1 MEGAY
6 LPGNIRQRMQELMK
20 EHKITQAQLAT
31 RIGSTESAIS
41 RFVSGKTDKIST
53 EHLLRIAKVFEVS
66 TDFLLGEVNTPD
78 RTNFDIEELGLSV
91 QAARNL
97 YTGKANAEIVN
108 RLLESPRFAEVT
120 YMIEQYFDDTLAAG
134 FAGQNQML
142 TTLSAMLRRN
152 NKTDAAVQAARTVN
166 RQKVP
171 VYQADL
177 TMIQNTFMAALREVK
192 KEIGNDFTAAQSL
205 TKGITQQMFT
215 ELTKGADV
223 HTPTITPEMIS
234 AAVTQS
240 AAGMDGVQKEA
251 LDKFGQALTEF
262 LQSTLD
268 DDTEHIYG
276 GAAGSEERDRQR
288 FHSSAVLD
296 QGHHSADVY
305 RTHQRGGCSYS
316 DHHARNDFRRRH
328 PERSGDGRCAKG
340 SIRQVRSGADGISPI
355 HLRPRAGEAKCRP
368 GAMSSCADWHRK
380 GIRLPVTFCWKR
392 IWDSSEKLRWSN
404 TETWGWMKMILEL
417 IWMI

>member
-152 NKTDAAVQAARTVN
+152 NKTDAAVQAVLLPPQPKPPQ
-166 RQKVP
+166 QKSK
-171 VYQADL
+171 
-177 TMIQNTFMAALREVK
+177 MIAQIQLLLPLPQSFPPK
-192 KEIGNDFTAAQSL
+192 KEPPLPFPQQQHSNRIIHKIEEHPHPLSVLLHEQFVAAKSL
-205 TKGITQQMFT
+205 
-215 ELTKGADV
+215 
-223 HTPTITPEMIS
+223 IS
-234 AAVTQS
+234 
-240 AAGMDGVQKEA
+240 D
-251 LDKFGQALTEF
+251 
-262 LQSTLD
+262 LQ
-268 DDTEHIYG
+268 
-276 GAAGSEERDRQR
+276 
-288 FHSSAVLD
+288 
-296 QGHHSADVY
+296 
-305 RTHQRGGCSYS
+305 
-316 DHHARNDFRRRH
+316 
-328 PERSGDGRCAKG
+328 
-340 SIRQVRSGADGISPI
+340 
-355 HLRPRAGEAKCRP
+355 
-368 GAMSSCADWHRK
+368 
-380 GIRLPVTFCWKR
+380 
-392 IWDSSEKLRWSN
+392 
-404 TETWGWMKMILEL
+404 
-417 IWMI
+417 

>member
-152 NKTDAAVQAARTVN
+152 VKTDAAVQAARTVN

-177 TMIQNTFMAALREVK
+177 TMIQNTFLAALREVK

-205 TKGITQQMFT
+205 TKGITRQMFS
-215 ELTKGADV
+215 ELTKGQDV
-223 HTPTITPEMIS
+223 QTPTITPEMIS

-240 AAGMDGVQKEA
+240 AARNTRSSVQKGSV
-251 LDKFGQALTEF
+251 GQ
-262 LQSTLD
+262 
-268 DDTEHIYG
+268 
-276 GAAGSEERDRQR
+276 
-288 FHSSAVLD
+288 VW
-296 QGHHSADVY
+296 
-305 RTHQRGGCSYS
+305 
-316 DHHARNDFRRRH
+316 
-328 PERSGDGRCAKG
+328 
-340 SIRQVRSGADGISPI
+340 SGADRISQI
-355 HLRPRAGEAKCRP
+355 HLRPCTGEAKCRP
-368 GAMSSCADWHRK
+368 KAMSGYASWRRQ
-380 GIRLPVTFCWKR
+380 GIQLPVTFCWKK
-392 IWDSSEKLRWSN
+392 IWDSSEK
-404 TETWGWMKMILEL
+404 
-417 IWMI
+417 

>member
-6 LPGNIRQRMQELMK
+6 LPGNIRQRMQELISCTFSGFFGLYMK

-152 NKTDAAVQAARTVN
+152 VKTDAAVQAARTVN

-251 LDKFGQALTEF
+251 LDKFGQALTAEI
-262 LQSTLD
+262 SCPV
-268 DDTEHIYG
+268 
-276 GAAGSEERDRQR
+276 R
-288 FHSSAVLD
+288 
-296 QGHHSADVY
+296 
-305 RTHQRGGCSYS
+305 HQT
-316 DHHARNDFRRRH
+316 
-328 PERSGDGRCAKG
+328 KG
-340 SIRQVRSGADGISPI
+340 SCSAGRYFPPASNHPNQFQYHFHPAPCFGIAP
-355 HLRPRAGEAKCRP
+355 AQFFG
-368 GAMSSCADWHRK
+368 
-380 GIRLPVTFCWKR
+380 
-392 IWDSSEKLRWSN
+392 
-404 TETWGWMKMILEL
+404 
-417 IWMI
+417 

>member
-1 MEGAY
+1 M
-6 LPGNIRQRMQELMK
+6 
-20 EHKITQAQLAT
+20 
-31 RIGSTESAIS
+31 
-41 RFVSGKTDKIST
+41 
-53 EHLLRIAKVFEVS
+53 LRIAKVFEVS

-152 NKTDAAVQAARTVN
+152 VKTDAAVQAARAVN

-177 TMIQNTFMAALREVK
+177 TMIQNTFMAALREVQ

-205 TKGITQQMFT
+205 TKGITQQMFS
-215 ELTKGADV
+215 ELTKGQDV
-223 HTPTITPEMIS
+223 QAPTITPEMIS

-240 AAGMDGVQKEA
+240 AAGWTVCRRKRW
-251 LDKFGQALTEF
+251 T
-262 LQSTLD
+262 
-268 DDTEHIYG
+268 
-276 GAAGSEERDRQR
+276 
-288 FHSSAVLD
+288 SSV
-296 QGHHSADVY
+296 S
-305 RTHQRGGCSYS
+305 
-316 DHHARNDFRRRH
+316 
-328 PERSGDGRCAKG
+328 
-340 SIRQVRSGADGISPI
+340 ADGIPPI
-355 HLRPRAGEAKCRP
+355 HFRPCAGEAKCRP
-368 GAMSSCADWHRK
+368 GVMSGCASWRRQ
-380 GIRLPVTFCWKR
+380 GIRLPVTFCWKT
-392 IWDSSEKLRWSN
+392 I
-404 TETWGWMKMILEL
+404 
-417 IWMI
+417 

>member
-1 MEGAY
+1 M
-6 LPGNIRQRMQELMK
+6 
-20 EHKITQAQLAT
+20 
-31 RIGSTESAIS
+31 
-41 RFVSGKTDKIST
+41 
-53 EHLLRIAKVFEVS
+53 LRIAKVFEVS
-66 TDFLLGEVNTPD
+66 TDFLLGKSTRPTGQILILKNWAC
-78 RTNFDIEELGLSV
+78 RCRR
-91 QAARNL
+91 ARNL

-108 RLLESPRFAEVT
+108 RLWKAPRFAEVT

-251 LDKFGQALTEF
+251 LDKF
-262 LQSTLD
+262 
-268 DDTEHIYG
+268 
-276 GAAGSEERDRQR
+276 
-288 FHSSAVLD
+288 
-296 QGHHSADVY
+296 
-305 RTHQRGGCSYS
+305 
-316 DHHARNDFRRRH
+316 
-328 PERSGDGRCAKG
+328 
-340 SIRQVRSGADGISPI
+340 RSGADGISPI
-355 HLRPRAGEAKCRP
+355 HLETHAQEKQNADPGNEQLCRLAQRGYGCP
-368 GAMSSCADWHRK
+368 
-380 GIRLPVTFCWKR
+380 
-392 IWDSSEKLRWSN
+392 
-404 TETWGWMKMILEL
+404 
-417 IWMI
+417 

>member
-120 YMIEQYFDDTLAAG
+120 YMIEQYFDD
-134 FAGQNQML
+134 
-142 TTLSAMLRRN
+142 
-152 NKTDAAVQAARTVN
+152 AAVQAARTVN

-268 DDTEHIYG
+268 HAQEK
-276 GAAGSEERDRQR
+276 QN
-288 FHSSAVLD
+288 
-296 QGHHSADVY
+296 AD
-305 RTHQRGGCSYS
+305 
-316 DHHARNDFRRRH
+316 
-328 PERSGDGRCAKG
+328 PE
-340 SIRQVRSGADGISPI
+340 Q
-355 HLRPRAGEAKCRP
+355 
-368 GAMSSCADWHRK
+368 
-380 GIRLPVTFCWKR
+380 
-392 IWDSSEKLRWSN
+392 
-404 TETWGWMKMILEL
+404 
-417 IWMI
+417 

>member
-78 RTNFDIEELGLSV
+78 RTTFDIEELGLS
-91 QAARNL
+91 
-97 YTGKANAEIVN
+97 
-108 RLLESPRFAEVT
+108 
-120 YMIEQYFDDTLAAG
+120 
-134 FAGQNQML
+134 
-142 TTLSAMLRRN
+142 
-152 NKTDAAVQAARTVN
+152 VQAARTVN

-192 KEIGNDFTAAQSL
+192 KEIGNDFTAAQTL
-205 TKGITQQMFT
+205 TKGITQQMFS
-215 ELTKGADV
+215 ELTKGQDV
-223 HTPTITPEMIS
+223 QTPTITPEMIS

-268 DDTEHIYG
+268 HAQEK
-276 GAAGSEERDRQR
+276 QN
-288 FHSSAVLD
+288 
-296 QGHHSADVY
+296 AD
-305 RTHQRGGCSYS
+305 
-316 DHHARNDFRRRH
+316 
-328 PERSGDGRCAKG
+328 PE
-340 SIRQVRSGADGISPI
+340 
-355 HLRPRAGEAKCRP
+355 
-368 GAMSSCADWHRK
+368 
-380 GIRLPVTFCWKR
+380 
-392 IWDSSEKLRWSN
+392 
-404 TETWGWMKMILEL
+404 
-417 IWMI
+417 

>member
-240 AAGMDGVQKEA
+240 AAGMDGVQK
-251 LDKFGQALTEF
+251 
-262 LQSTLD
+262 
-268 DDTEHIYG
+268 
-276 GAAGSEERDRQR
+276 
-288 FHSSAVLD
+288 
-296 QGHHSADVY
+296 
-305 RTHQRGGCSYS
+305 
-316 DHHARNDFRRRH
+316 
-328 PERSGDGRCAKG
+328 
-340 SIRQVRSGADGISPI
+340 DGISPI

>member
-1 MEGAY
+1 MVGGYVEYG
-6 LPGNIRQRMQELMK
+6 GIEVIKKN
-20 EHKITQAQLAT
+20 KITQDRGPNGDQ
-31 RIGSTESAIS
+31 SAIS

-142 TTLSAMLRRN
+142 TTLSSMLRRN
-152 NKTDAAVQAARTVN
+152 VKTDAAVQAARTVN

-205 TKGITQQMFT
+205 TRDVTQQMFI
-215 ELTKGADV
+215 ELTKGQDV
-223 HTPTITPEMIS
+223 QTPTITPEMIS

-240 AAGMDGVQKEA
+240 AAGMDGV
-251 LDKFGQALTEF
+251 
-262 LQSTLD
+262 
-268 DDTEHIYG
+268 
-276 GAAGSEERDRQR
+276 R
-288 FHSSAVLD
+288 
-296 QGHHSADVY
+296 
-305 RTHQRGGCSYS
+305 
-316 DHHARNDFRRRH
+316 
-328 PERSGDGRCAKG
+328 KG
-340 SIRQVRSGADGISPI
+340 SVGKVWSGVDGISSLNQVLTCGTIIMKYQPTVI
-355 HLRPRAGEAKCRP
+355 TTRNLFLLRRMEK
-368 GAMSSCADWHRK
+368 
-380 GIRLPVTFCWKR
+380 VT
-392 IWDSSEKLRWSN
+392 L
-404 TETWGWMKMILEL
+404 L
-417 IWMI
+417 

>member
-1 MEGAY
+1 
-6 LPGNIRQRMQELMK
+6 
-20 EHKITQAQLAT
+20 
-31 RIGSTESAIS
+31 
-41 RFVSGKTDKIST
+41 
-53 EHLLRIAKVFEVS
+53 
-66 TDFLLGEVNTPD
+66 
-78 RTNFDIEELGLSV
+78 
-91 QAARNL
+91 
-97 YTGKANAEIVN
+97 
-108 RLLESPRFAEVT
+108 
-120 YMIEQYFDDTLAAG
+120 MIEQYFDDTLAAG

-268 DDTEHIYG
+268 
-276 GAAGSEERDRQR
+276 
-288 FHSSAVLD
+288 
-296 QGHHSADVY
+296 
-305 RTHQRGGCSYS
+305 
-316 DHHARNDFRRRH
+316 HAQEKQMPTR
-328 PERSGDGRCAKG
+328 
-340 SIRQVRSGADGISPI
+340 
-355 HLRPRAGEAKCRP
+355 
-368 GAMSSCADWHRK
+368 AMSSCADWHRK
-380 GIRLPVTFCWKR
+380 DTAARDILLER

>member
-142 TTLSAMLRRN
+142 ATLSAMLRRN
-152 NKTDAAVQAARTVN
+152 VKTDAAVQAARAVN

-192 KEIGNDFTAAQSL
+192 KE
-205 TKGITQQMFT
+205 
-215 ELTKGADV
+215 
-223 HTPTITPEMIS
+223 
-234 AAVTQS
+234 
-240 AAGMDGVQKEA
+240 
-251 LDKFGQALTEF
+251 
-262 LQSTLD
+262 
-268 DDTEHIYG
+268 
-276 GAAGSEERDRQR
+276 RDRQR
-288 FHSSAVLD
+288 FHSGAVFD
-296 QGHHSADVY
+296 QGHHPADVL
-305 RTHQRGGCSYS
+305 RVDKRPGCPGT
-316 DHHARNDFRRRH
+316 DHHAGNDFRRRH
-328 PERSGDGRCAKG
+328 PERGRNGRRAKG
-340 SIRQVRSGADGISPI
+340 SVGQVWSGADGFSPI

-368 GAMSSCADWHRK
+368 GAMSSCAGWRK
-380 GIRLPVTFCWKR
+380 QGIRLPVTFCWKV
-392 IWDSSEKLRWSN
+392 IWDSSEKSRWSN
-404 TETWGWMKMILEL
+404 TEAWGWMKMILEL
-417 IWMI
+417 I

>member
-152 NKTDAAVQAARTVN
+152 VKTDAAVQAARTVN

-177 TMIQNTFMAALREVK
+177 TMIQNAFMAALREVK
-192 KEIGNDFTAAQSL
+192 KEIGNDFTAAQTL
-205 TKGITQQMFT
+205 TKGITQQMFS
-215 ELTKGADV
+215 ELTKGQDV
-223 HTPTITPEMIS
+223 QAPTITPEMIS

-251 LDKFGQALTEF
+251 LDKFGQALTVF

-268 DDTEHIYG
+268 HAQEK
-276 GAAGSEERDRQR
+276 QN
-288 FHSSAVLD
+288 
-296 QGHHSADVY
+296 AD
-305 RTHQRGGCSYS
+305 
-316 DHHARNDFRRRH
+316 
-328 PERSGDGRCAKG
+328 PE
-340 SIRQVRSGADGISPI
+340 Q
-355 HLRPRAGEAKCRP
+355 
-368 GAMSSCADWHRK
+368 
-380 GIRLPVTFCWKR
+380 
-392 IWDSSEKLRWSN
+392 
-404 TETWGWMKMILEL
+404 
-417 IWMI
+417 

>member
-177 TMIQNTFMAALREVK
+177 TMIQNTF
-192 KEIGNDFTAAQSL
+192 
-205 TKGITQQMFT
+205 
-215 ELTKGADV
+215 
-223 HTPTITPEMIS
+223 
-234 AAVTQS
+234 
-240 AAGMDGVQKEA
+240 
-251 LDKFGQALTEF
+251 
-262 LQSTLD
+262 
-268 DDTEHIYG
+268 IYG

-316 DHHARNDFRRRH
+316 DHHARNDFRRR
-328 PERSGDGRCAKG
+328 S
-340 SIRQVRSGADGISPI
+340 
-355 HLRPRAGEAKCRP
+355 PRAQRGWTVCK
-368 GAMSSCADWHRK
+368 RK
-380 GIRLPVTFCWKR
+380 
-392 IWDSSEKLRWSN
+392 RWTS
-404 TETWGWMKMILEL
+404 LVRR
-417 IWMI
+417 